1 MAQQKILVVDDEK
14 MVSWSLA
21 ETMKAAGYIVET
33 ASTGAEAV
41 EQFNTFMPDLI
52 LLDISLPDAN
62 GIELLRKFKNERPT
76 TGIIMITADAHLDS
90 TIKALQG
97 GADDYVGKPFKLAHV
112 EKTVMDTLERLA
124 QRARNGLIPATHAT
138 DEAQPD
144 QLVGSSEQMV
154 EVFKLVKICGES
166 DCKTVLVLGESG
178 TGKELIA
185 KAIHDYSARSEQP
198 FIEVNCAAIPE
209 NLLENEL
216 FGHEKGAFT
225 DASTK
230 EKGIF
235 ESAKGGIVFLDEI
248 GDMPLAM
255 QAKILKVIENRT
267 FRRVGGRENLTVD
280 VRIVAATNR
289 DLPVL
294 VQRGEFRSDLYYR
307 LNVLTIRLP
316 PLRERRGCLPTL
328 IDYFIRRLNHEYGK
342 RFSGIGPDAMEHM
355 KSYPW
360 PGNVRELRNAI
371 ERAVM
376 LGSEPEIL
384 PEHLPEEVVRPWQE
398 DYSMPM
404 GEITTPTSSDG
415 LRIKIP
421 PGGITMSEVEMKL
434 IAMAL
439 QQHDNNQT
447 KAAHALGMSR
457 DTLRYRMKKF
467 GFTDKKQTEAPIHSG
482 RTIEP

>member
-1 MAQQKILVVDDEK
+1 MVQQKVLVVDDEK
-14 MVSWSLA
+14 MVCWSLA
-21 ETMKAAGYIVET
+21 ETMKAAGYMVET
-33 ASTGAEAV
+33 ANSGAEAV
-41 EQFNTFMPDLI
+41 EKFKTFMPDII
-52 LLDISLPDAN
+52 LLDICLPDAN
-62 GIELLRKFKNERPT
+62 GIELLRRFKKESPA
-76 TGIIMITADAHLDS
+76 TGVIMITADAHLDS

-112 EKTVMDTLERLA
+112 EKTVMDTLDRLA
-124 QRARNGLIPATHAT
+124 QRAQNGPMPDPSKIS
-138 DEAQPD
+138 DAQPD

-185 KAIHDYSARSEQP
+185 KAIHDYSSRYEQP

-328 IDYFIRRLNHEYGK
+328 IDYFIRRLNREYGK
-342 RFSGIGPDAMEHM
+342 RFNGVGPEAMELM
-355 KSYPW
+355 QRYPW

-384 PEHLPEEVVRPWQE
+384 PEHLPEEVTTPWQE
-398 DYSMPM
+398 DIAPSMDRTIASSP
-404 GEITTPTSSDG
+404 SSDG
-415 LRIKIP
+415 LRIKLP

-447 KAAHALGMSR
+447 RAAHALGMSR

-467 GFTDKKQTEAPIHSG
+467 GFTEKK
-482 RTIEP
+482 